1 MTLNLFIYLFISCI
15 SLFTGLL
22 YFKDK
27 SKSLLIFLFIALV
40 LPTSNQHMFLTS
52 YQGVYF
58 YDYYFLALIIYYII
72 NIDFTKLKNS
82 ILNNKL
88 ILFITTSLLL
98 YYTSL
103 IYLNTIPFDKYLL
116 RDFRPFLLLLS
127 ALIFIE
133 LLKNIRTKLDL
144 ILNILFYAF
153 ILKLLFFVIVF
164 LIDPFEDPYYQI
176 HLFRYRDGTTFVAAL
191 FLIIFLFKKQD
202 MLVKI
207 SKIKLNIIVLLSML
221 ILIISNLRILLPAL
235 LFVYFIV
242 HKTNLDNLFRKVMLT
257 VILIST
263 FIGYTYVMPLIQ
275 YNLHEKEK
283 TILRI
288 KNLEDKKISKVRIDK
303 EKSKLSKGSTN
314 KRYNSLFKGII
325 QSLDD
330 RFSPAMPNIKSMTNL
345 ELFLGQGFATT
356 FEIPWFKYRGL
367 DPQHNQI
374 DSTYITFFVKYGVV
388 GLMLILILFINI
400 ICANIHDKALKVSV
414 ISFYLILFLVIS
426 TLYQPGAIIH
436 LVFINIIMSSIY
448 YKDVKVSNVNSFI
461 V

>member
-133 LLKNIRTKLDL
+133 LLKNIRIKLDL

-153 ILKLLFFVIVF
+153 ILKLLF
-164 LIDPFEDPYYQI
+164 
-176 HLFRYRDGTTFVAAL
+176 
-191 FLIIFLFKKQD
+191 
-202 MLVKI
+202 
-207 SKIKLNIIVLLSML
+207 
-221 ILIISNLRILLPAL
+221 
-235 LFVYFIV
+235 
-242 HKTNLDNLFRKVMLT
+242 
-257 VILIST
+257 
-263 FIGYTYVMPLIQ
+263 
-275 YNLHEKEK
+275 
-283 TILRI
+283 
-288 KNLEDKKISKVRIDK
+288 
-303 EKSKLSKGSTN
+303 
-314 KRYNSLFKGII
+314 
-325 QSLDD
+325 
-330 RFSPAMPNIKSMTNL
+330 
-345 ELFLGQGFATT
+345 
-356 FEIPWFKYRGL
+356 
-367 DPQHNQI
+367 
-374 DSTYITFFVKYGVV
+374 
-388 GLMLILILFINI
+388 
-400 ICANIHDKALKVSV
+400 
-414 ISFYLILFLVIS
+414 
-426 TLYQPGAIIH
+426 
-436 LVFINIIMSSIY
+436 
-448 YKDVKVSNVNSFI
+448 
-461 V
+461 